1 MATHHHLQEVTLPS
15 QIDYLASLVIK
26 AKEAFDLARSHH
38 LIQCIN
44 LYAQKLTELNLVSQ
58 HSLPLIQSIK
68 SYPETLAIKGCG
80 ALGADTLLI
89 LTDKR
94 DLQSLKDKVQDQNW
108 LILATE
114 DNLTVRNNNSLFEK
128 SI

>member
-1 MATHHHLQEVTLPS
+1 
-15 QIDYLASLVIK
+15 
-26 AKEAFDLARSHH
+26 
-38 LIQCIN
+38 

-58 HSLPLIQSIK
+58 HSLSLIQSIK

-89 LTDKR
+89 ITDKR